1 MTAHFHGHEDEAAAP
16 DVETAGDGYA
26 RRFAGRAGSYLL
38 RAQEDAAARLL
49 GASTGRRIRVLD
61 VGGGHGQLTSFLLAR
76 ADRVVVHGSAPVC
89 SDRLAPLLA
98 RHPDRLRFVV
108 SGLDRLPFADGAFDL
123 VVGIRLMAHVER
135 WRALLDDMAR
145 VCRGR
150 LLIDFAPDNGANA
163 LTPLLFPLKRW
174 AEGDT
179 RRYRRHRPDAVAAH
193 LAALG
198 FPHCTV
204 ERQLLL
210 PMVVHRRVA
219 APRPLDAVETAA
231 RRLGLTRRWGGP
243 ALLLAQREITP

>member
-1 MTAHFHGHEDEAAAP
+1 MVEFLARPDERTAP

-38 RAQEDAAARLL
+38 KAQEDAAARLL
-49 GASTGRRIRVLD
+49 GAAGPCISVLD
-61 VGGGHGQLTSFLLAR
+61 VGGGHGQLTPFLLAR
-76 ADRVVVHGSAPVC
+76 AHRVVVHGSAPDC
-89 SDRLAPLLA
+89 AGRLAPLLA
-98 RHPDRLRFVV
+98 RHPGRLRFVV
-108 SGLDRLPFADGAFDL
+108 SGLDRLPFPNDAFDL

-135 WRALLDDMAR
+135 WHALLDEMAR

-174 AEGDT
+174 AEGNT
-179 RRYRRHRPDAVAAH
+179 RPYLRHRPDAVAAH
-193 LAALG
+193 LAGLG
-198 FPHCTV
+198 FARCTV

-210 PMVVHRRVA
+210 PMVVHRRIA
-219 APRPLDAVETAA
+219 APRPLDAIETAA

-243 ALLLAQREITP
+243 ALLLAQREAPP